1 MADQKKLKNISVKG
15 MHCAACS
22 ARIEKVVG
30 GMDGVS
36 GVAVNLAAETME
48 LDWDEAALPFTDIA
62 ARVKDIGFELI
73 APAEEDEVTQT
84 FAIGGMHCASC
95 SARIEKVVGDLP
107 GVIAAEVN
115 LATETARIVYRKSEC
130 SSRTIRETIAALG
143 FEAKAVV
150 SRASDFE
157 LRQQEKKEE
166 LTAMQRRLVLAF
178 CFTIPLLYVAMGEMA
193 GLPLPASLSPHQ
205 NPLAFALVQLLLV
218 LPVMWLGRS
227 FYLIGFPALA
237 RRSPNMDSLIAVGT
251 GAAFVYSLWSL
262 IEIALGIDPHAR
274 AMDLYFESTGVLLA
288 LVSLGKY
295 LEARAKSHT
304 SDAIIKLMALTPDT
318 AIVLRDGAQTSMPTA
333 DIEAGDLLLVRPGD
347 RIPTDGVI
355 EYGSSAVDEAML
367 SGESMPVDKKA
378 GDKVYGGTVNSHGE
392 LHVRARQ
399 TGEDTVLA
407 RIVRMV
413 QEAQGS
419 KAPIANLA
427 DTISLYFVPAVIVL
441 AIATGLV
448 WYFVG
453 DAPFTASLRYF
464 IAVLV
469 IACPCAMGLATPT
482 SIMVGTG
489 RGAQLG
495 VLVKNGAALET
506 AAKVDT
512 VIFDKTGTL
521 TVGRPAVTDIV
532 LFADGVTEDE
542 ILGLVASME
551 QSSAHPLAEAI
562 VRQAQERNLPLVR
575 PESFTSLTGLG
586 VEARIEGR
594 QLCFGNR
601 ELLESRGIALQPAK
615 ERALE
620 LAGAG
625 KTVLYCAVDGR
636 FAAIVA
642 IADALK
648 PEAESVVASLRT
660 MGRRVIMLTGD
671 HPLTADSIAAQAGVD
686 EVHARVLPE
695 NKAERVA
702 ALQQHGRIVAM
713 VGDGINDAPAL
724 ARADLGIAMGTGVDI
739 AMESGDVVLMHGKL
753 KGIITALRLSRTVM
767 RNIRQNLFWAFAFNV
782 IGIPV
787 AAGVLVPFGGP
798 ALNPM
803 LAGAAMALSSV
814 TVVSN
819 ALRLRFF
826 RG

>member
-1 MADQKKLKNISVKG
+1 MANQKEHKNIAVKG

-22 ARIEKVVG
+22 TRIEKVVG
-30 GMDGVS
+30 GMPGVS
-36 GVAVNLAAETME
+36 SAAVNLAAETME
-48 LDWDEAALPFTDIA
+48 LDWDEATVPLVDIA
-62 ARVKDIGFELI
+62 ARVHDLGFELI
-73 APAEEDEVTQT
+73 TPVEGEEVTQT

-95 SARIEKVVGDLP
+95 SARITKVVGDLP
-107 GVIAAEVN
+107 GVVTAEVN
-115 LATETARIVYRKSEC
+115 LATETARIVYRRNEC
-130 SSRTIRETIAALG
+130 SPRKIREAIAALG
-143 FEAKAVV
+143 FEASVTD
-150 SRASDFE
+150 SRLSDFE
-157 LRQQEKKEE
+157 TRQQEKKAQ
-166 LTAMQRRLVLAF
+166 LAAMKQRLVLAF
-178 CFTIPLLYVAMGEMA
+178 GFTIPLLYVAMGEMA
-193 GLPLPASLSPHQ
+193 GLPLPAPLNPHHH
-205 NPLAFALVQLLLV
+205 PLAFALVQLLLV

-262 IEIALGIDPHAR
+262 IEIALGIDPHVR

-295 LEARAKSHT
+295 MEARAKSHT

-318 AIVLRDGAQTSMPTA
+318 AIVLKDDGQTTMPTA
-333 DIEAGDLLLVRPGD
+333 EIEAGDLLLVRPGD
-347 RIPTDGVI
+347 RIPVDGVI
-355 EYGSSAVDEAML
+355 EYGHSAVDEAML
-367 SGESMPVDKKA
+367 SGESMPIDKNA
-378 GDKVYGGTVNSHGE
+378 GDRVFGGTVNSHGA
-392 LHVRARQ
+392 LHVRAQQ
-399 TGEDTVLA
+399 TGENTVLA

-441 AIATGLV
+441 AIATGLA
-448 WYFVG
+448 WYLVG
-453 DAPFTASLRYF
+453 DASFTASLRYF

-495 VLVKNGAALET
+495 VLVKNGTALET
-506 AAKVDT
+506 AEKVDT
-512 VIFDKTGTL
+512 IVFDKTGTL

-532 LFADGVTEDE
+532 PLVDGLAATD
-542 ILGLVASME
+542 ILRLVASLE

-562 VRQAQERNLPLVR
+562 VRQAQEQGIALIL
-575 PESFTSLTGLG
+575 PESFTSLAGLG
-586 VEARIEGR
+586 VEAQVEGR
-594 QLCFGNR
+594 TVCLGNR
-601 ELLESRGIALQPAK
+601 ELLESRGIALDPA
-615 ERALE
+615 EDRAME

-636 FAAIVA
+636 FSAILA

-648 PEAESVVASLRT
+648 PEAAEVVAALRT

-671 HPLTADSIAAQAGVD
+671 HPVTAESIAAQAGVD

-695 NKAERVA
+695 NKAERVV
-702 ALQQHGRIVAM
+702 ALQRQGLVVAM

-724 ARADLGIAMGTGVDI
+724 ARADIGIAMGTGVDI

-753 KGIITALRLSRTVM
+753 QSVLTALRLSRTVM

-787 AAGVLVPFGGP
+787 AAGILVPFGGP

-826 RG
+826 QG